1 MNYTYL
7 DPLINTESMDILG
20 VSVSP
25 YTVLVGDYFYVI
37 FGLIPVFIM
46 YLKSQ
51 DIATPLISGLLFTAA
66 FGFAFPENIG
76 VAIIMLL
83 GTGIGAIMFQVFKG
97 RGD

>member
-25 YTVLVGDYFYVI
+25 YTALVGDYFYVI

-51 DIATPLISGLLFTAA
+51 DSAIPLISGLLFTAA

-83 GTGIGAIMFQVFKG
+83 GTCIGAIMFQVFKG